1 MLKVYRF
8 RATKKFKGFLAAAQ
22 PASEYPKST
31 KSQTPEGWTFHL
43 LLLLLDTFPFS
54 FLSSSSFQHQSNSS
68 SQNVLLSFLPSFNGI
83 IDGDTNF
90 MFRGTTPA
98 KHYKLSSL
106 NCCCCSVYYHR
117 ILLLDVYK
125 YSLSRLLPPTPPE
138 ACRVLTFSDDDSR
151 ASNYCQLR
159 FLFFSLSFF
168 LQIIYR
174 RAKTIA

>member
-1 MLKVYRF
+1 M
-8 RATKKFKGFLAAAQ
+8 Q
-22 PASEYPKST
+22 PKSS
-31 KSQTPEGWTFHL
+31 KDFWLLRSRPANTPRALNPRPRRAGRSICCYCCWTHFL
-43 LLLLLDTFPFS
+43 S

-125 YSLSRLLPPTPPE
+125 YSLSRLLPPTPLRRAVFWHSAMMIPE
-138 ACRVLTFSDDDSR
+138 RLITFNSV
-151 ASNYCQLR
+151 
-159 FLFFSLSFF
+159 FFFFPFF
-168 LQIIYR
+168 LLTNYI
-174 RAKTIA
+174 